1 MYTWAM
7 LYDVVVAC
15 GFILAGLGLL
25 LLASTLGQRAAAC
38 SVGGA
43 FLSLSAGVTLLMLGP
58 AVLIV
63 GAAVASL
70 GLILAGFVMTALGS
84 SIIPDSTDT

>member
-1 MYTWAM
+1 MYTWTM

-25 LLASTLGQRAAAC
+25 LLASTLSQRAAAC

-43 FLSLSAGVTLLMLGP
+43 FLSLIAGT
-58 AVLIV
+58 
-63 GAAVASL
+63 
-70 GLILAGFVMTALGS
+70 
-84 SIIPDSTDT
+84 TDT